1 MKNFDKWNRE
11 RKSIETSKGIIF
23 YHTREIWWCSLGINV
38 GFEEDGTGKNFDRPV
53 LILRG
58 ISRNT
63 CIVVPLT
70 TSKEQHKMRIDVG
83 LVNGKVAKAL
93 ISQIKVIDTKR
104 LIRKVG
110 SLNERF

>member
-11 RKSIETSKGIIF
+11 KKSIETSKGIIF
-23 YHTREIWWCSLGINV
+23 YHTREIWWCSPGIN
-38 GFEEDGTGKNFDRPV
+38 
-53 LILRG
+53 
-58 ISRNT
+58 
-63 CIVVPLT
+63 
-70 TSKEQHKMRIDVG
+70 VG

-110 SLNERF
+110 SLNLDLFAEVRKNVKGLL